1 MSSLKVLAIMVA
13 TTIIFIGFAIWAQ
26 HSLESSSQRLEQ
38 SLDSLEQ
45 AIKGD
50 NWDMANEQLESFN
63 QVWEETKN
71 LWQIFIDHEEIDNI
85 DATLARVKQLVSIK
99 EKADSLSEISA
110 LKLFIVH
117 IPQKESLRLV
127 NIF

>member
-1 MSSLKVLAIMVA
+1 LKVLVIMVVV
-13 TTIIFIGFAIWAQ
+13 TIIFIGFAIWTQHTLASSAQ
-26 HSLESSSQRLEQ
+26 TLEQTLNSLES
-38 SLDSLEQ
+38 

-50 NWDMANEQLESFN
+50 NWETANEQLEYFN
-63 QVWEETKN
+63 QLWEKTKN

-85 DATLARVKQLVSIK
+85 DVTLARVKQLVSTK

-117 IPQKESLRLV
+117 IPQKESLCLV
-127 NIF
+127 NMF